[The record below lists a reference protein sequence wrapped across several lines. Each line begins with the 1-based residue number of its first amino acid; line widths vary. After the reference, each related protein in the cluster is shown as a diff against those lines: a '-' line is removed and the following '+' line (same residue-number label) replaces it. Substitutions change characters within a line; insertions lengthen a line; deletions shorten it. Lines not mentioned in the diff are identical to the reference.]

1 MKSQT
6 LPLLGE
12 IVGQMTTE
20 MFRVL
25 KKRTMEQADIKLT
38 PEQFALLYAIN
49 NKKDDA
55 IQQDMANYMG
65 KDKSTILRLT
75 DILEEKELLRRVV
88 DTKDRRKNY
97 LMVTKKGE
105 NIIEEYLKVEFKLI
119 KELLEGL
126 PQSEIDSFCK
136 VVNHIKSRA
145 QEL

>member
-1 MKSQT
+1 MEQKDY
-6 LPLLGE
+6 PLLGQ

-25 KKRTMEQADIKLT
+25 KKRTGEQPNTKLT
-38 PEQFALLYAIN
+38 VEQFALLYAIN
-49 NKKDDA
+49 NQKDDA
-55 IQQDMANYMG
+55 IQQDMANFMG

-105 NIIEEYLKVEFKLI
+105 VVISEYLKVEFQLI
-119 KELLEGL
+119 EELLKGL
-126 PQSEIDSFCK
+126 SKSEIEVFCK
-136 VVNHIKSRA
+136 VVNHIKNSA